1 MSWMRH
7 DSTKSN
13 QQFNVLHDLFPSAA
27 QALQILEVSILEEL
41 FGVTVLEQSQR
52 KHWKR
57 NSFGNSVSKATRGY
71 HSPVTIYEIC
81 TYTPHMSIII
91 NNSTHASHAW
101 HACVC
106 ARVRED

>member
-41 FGVTVLEQSQR
+41 FGVTVLEQTKENTGSAIALEIQSQ
-52 KHWKR
+52 KPP
-57 NSFGNSVSKATRGY
+57 GDTTAL
-71 HSPVTIYEIC
+71 
-81 TYTPHMSIII
+81 
-91 NNSTHASHAW
+91 
-101 HACVC
+101 
-106 ARVRED
+106 